1 MDARQRRLAENELI
15 FREVNERVRAIAA
28 AHGADDH
35 VYEFYCECS
44 NADCTFQ
51 VRASLADYEAV
62 REDPARFLI
71 APAHALPEIEVIVE
85 RSDEW
90 WVVEKV
96 GEAAELAEE
105 LDPRDQEG

>member
-1 MDARQRRLAENELI
+1 MDLREQRLAENELI
-15 FREVNERVRAIAA
+15 FREVNERVRAIAT
-28 AHGADDH
+28 AHGADEH

-51 VRASLADYEAV
+51 VKATLAEYEAV
-62 REDPARFLI
+62 RAYPARFLI
-71 APAHALPEIEVIVE
+71 APAHALPEIEVVVD

-105 LDPRDQEG
+105 VDPR